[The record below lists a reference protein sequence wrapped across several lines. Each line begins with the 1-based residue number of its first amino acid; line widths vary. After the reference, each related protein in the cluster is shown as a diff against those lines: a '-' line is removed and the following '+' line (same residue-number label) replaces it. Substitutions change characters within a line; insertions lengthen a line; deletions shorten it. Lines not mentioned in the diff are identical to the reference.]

1 MKEKEEIDYSSKVLN
16 FMAMT
21 ETNNPEIATK
31 YLEES
36 KWDETIAVNQFF
48 SKINTK
54 DNINQTQ
61 NIYKNDNII
70 EKIDNNNSNKYSF
83 KREIDFKLSND
94 ISQNLIDKNINDNKN
109 KENNIIDNTNCFNKY
124 IFDPIKSFFCS
135 CCKRS
140 ETEGEEDINFQLLPN
155 NISDFILFCE
165 SIKKKI
171 GIIIIYQSKNSHF
184 LNQFINQVC
193 QNTLIINLLKE
204 NYTIFPVKSNS
215 NEGIK
220 IQNVVGNKELIYP
233 IFFFCYNYSKNVSN
247 SSFKK
252 TNIISK
258 LESESIT
265 LDTFYSI
272 LIDNYE
278 KIKNIINNKKNEDN
292 FNSLTDAEV
301 LNLQK
306 SEMEELEKQ
315 VQKREEE
322 LKNQKLIE
330 EKQKKLEEELFKQ
343 KEEKMI
349 EEAKI
354 KVVDEPNEDNPD
366 ATTISFRYPDGEK
379 RKNRRFLKIHTIQNL
394 YDFVESLGNEIYTE
408 EENHKFSLY
417 QPFPPKK
424 FEEMNNTLENEGL
437 FPNAVIQIKEEE

>member
-61 NIYKNDNII
+61 KIYKNDNII
-70 EKIDNNNSNKYSF
+70 EKIDNDNSNKYSF

-94 ISQNLIDKNINDNKN
+94 LSQNLIDKNINGNKN

-247 SSFKK
+247 SNFKK

-278 KIKNIINNKKNEDN
+278 KIKNIINNKKN
-292 FNSLTDAEV
+292 
-301 LNLQK
+301 
-306 SEMEELEKQ
+306 
-315 VQKREEE
+315 
-322 LKNQKLIE
+322 
-330 EKQKKLEEELFKQ
+330 
-343 KEEKMI
+343 
-349 EEAKI
+349 
-354 KVVDEPNEDNPD
+354 
-366 ATTISFRYPDGEK
+366 
-379 RKNRRFLKIHTIQNL
+379 
-394 YDFVESLGNEIYTE
+394 
-408 EENHKFSLY
+408 
-417 QPFPPKK
+417 
-424 FEEMNNTLENEGL
+424 
-437 FPNAVIQIKEEE
+437 

>member
-70 EKIDNNNSNKYSF
+70 EKIDNDNSNKYSF

-94 ISQNLIDKNINDNKN
+94 LSQNLIDKNINGNKN

-247 SSFKK
+247 SNFKK

>member
-70 EKIDNNNSNKYSF
+70 DKIDNDNSNKYSF

>member
-94 ISQNLIDKNINDNKN
+94 LSQNLIDKNINGNKN

-247 SSFKK
+247 SNFKK